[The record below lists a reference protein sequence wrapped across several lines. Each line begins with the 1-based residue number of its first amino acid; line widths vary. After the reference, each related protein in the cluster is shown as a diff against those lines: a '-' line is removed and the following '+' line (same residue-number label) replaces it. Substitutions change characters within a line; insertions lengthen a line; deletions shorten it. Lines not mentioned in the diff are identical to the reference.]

1 MDTELKKPWGR
12 KQKVNLITQIFL
24 LVGLGL
30 SAWMKADFQL
40 YLCYALGVTGG
51 NIAFVWGDIRQN
63 QAQANIIQKSATTN

>member
-1 MDTELKKPWGR
+1 MDTESKKPWGR

-40 YLCYALGVTGG
+40 YLCYAIACTGANFG
-51 NIAFVWGDIRQN
+51 FVWGNIREH
-63 QAQANIIQKSATTN
+63 QAEINKPAP